1 MADTLSDV
9 TKKLSDNNQQNR
21 LGHTETRNQ
30 LVQLNMKFDSF
41 FTTLKEQFGDKL
53 EDKRENRNEKAAGR
67 TSASTKSKDGNRVNI
82 LGGLGGVLGGLTAGL
97 TALGASLTG
106 LDDVLRG
113 AFIVKTLAQ
122 VGAGLARIATGI
134 ADAGASVI
142 RGLRATITGLNQFGK
157 NLLRVVVIPDATK
170 ALFTNFID
178 DIRLRFM
185 IFSDDVKKA
194 FTTKLTEFRPQ
205 VVTNIIDTIGD
216 FLKAARAGILTTI
229 PEDIAKV
236 TTRVSEILRPIT
248 NFFSAIPDKLAA
260 VGKFMP
266 TINFDALKTLF
277 QGADGA
283 GGILGFF
290 TKVFN
295 FLDPILKPLKYVLS
309 IALRPVTQILL
320 SVVDFITGF
329 YQGFTGTD
337 KEGILGKLGAGVEG
351 GIKGVIKGFT
361 QAIDL
366 IFIDFPAWIL
376 DKLGFSKIAAN
387 LRKYKLTDLVDPI
400 FDAIKFFFTNI
411 FTNPGAVFAPI
422 ANMLKNIPLDFMKTI
437 LQAVL
442 PDPNA
447 FKFTIPNNK
456 VTDLLGLGGLGAN
469 LNPFP
474 DDLYRFAG
482 INPETGQQITRSNTN
497 MSAEDLAD
505 NESAFEGSGGTV
517 GIVGSGNDNSQVIN
531 QNSYSQGNSGSSQDN
546 GFIPDYLRGLN

>member
-30 LVQLNMKFDSF
+30 LVQLNMKFDNF

-53 EDKRENRNEKAAGR
+53 EDKRESRNEKAAGR
-67 TSASTKSKDGNRVNI
+67 TSAKTKGKDGNRVNI

-97 TALGASLTG
+97 VALGASLTG

-122 VGAGLARIATGI
+122 VGAGLARIAKGI

-142 RGLRATITGLNQFGK
+142 RGLRATITGINEFGK
-157 NLLRVVVIPDATK
+157 NLLRVIVIPDETK
-170 ALFTNFID
+170 ALFANFID
-178 DIRLRFM
+178 DIRLRWMLFT
-185 IFSDDVKKA
+185 DDVKKV
-194 FTTKLTEFRPQ
+194 FSQKLTEFKPQ
-205 VVTNIIDTIGD
+205 IVTNIIDTITD
-216 FLKAARAGILTTI
+216 FLKAARVGILTTI
-229 PEDIAKV
+229 PEDIGKV

-248 NFFSAIPDKLAA
+248 NFFSAIPEKLGSI
-260 VGKFMP
+260 GKFLP
-266 TINFDALKTLF
+266 TINFDALKNLF
-277 QGADGA
+277 QGADGT

-295 FLDPILKPLKYVLS
+295 FLEPILKPIKFV
-309 IALRPVTQILL
+309 IQTALRPFVQILL
-320 SVVDFITGF
+320 SAIDFIVGF

-337 KEGILGKLGAGVEG
+337 KEGVLSKLGAGVEG

-366 IFIDFPAWIL
+366 IFIDFPAWIM
-376 DKLGFSKIAAN
+376 DKLGFSNVAAN
-387 LRKYKLTDLVDPI
+387 LKKYKLTDLVDPI

-411 FTNPGAVFAPI
+411 FTNPSAVFAPV

-456 VTDLLGLGGLGAN
+456 VTDMLGLGGLGAN

-474 DDLYRFAG
+474 ADLYRFAG
-482 INPETGQQITRSNTN
+482 INPETGQQISRSSTN
-497 MSAEDLAD
+497 MSADDLTD

-531 QNSYSQGNSGSSQDN
+531 QNSYSQNSGGSSQDN
-546 GFIPDYLRGLN
+546 GFIPDYIRGI